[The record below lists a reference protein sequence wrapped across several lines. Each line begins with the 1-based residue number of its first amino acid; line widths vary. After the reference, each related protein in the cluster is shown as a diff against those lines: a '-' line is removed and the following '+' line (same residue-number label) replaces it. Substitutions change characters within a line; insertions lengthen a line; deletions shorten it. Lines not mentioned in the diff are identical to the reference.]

1 MQFVNRLFADYAK
14 ALRQGDSLELARVE
28 AIAAEYDAFNGTR
41 LLDELA
47 GLNQPAAA

>member
-14 ALRQGDSLELARVE
+14 AVRTNDSLEIARVE
-28 AIAAEYDAFNGTR
+28 AIAAEYDFHNGTQ
-41 LLDELA
+41 LVDELA